1 MCRASWLGWQPWP
14 VYSIP
19 VYLIGVPNEKGPGSP
34 NDACRAGA
42 DLQFMT
48 PLFSFFVFPLLY
60 GLVMH
65 GKGASGDKHLA

>member
-1 MCRASWLGWQPWP
+1 
-14 VYSIP
+14 
-19 VYLIGVPNEKGPGSP
+19 
-34 NDACRAGA
+34 
-42 DLQFMT
+42 MT